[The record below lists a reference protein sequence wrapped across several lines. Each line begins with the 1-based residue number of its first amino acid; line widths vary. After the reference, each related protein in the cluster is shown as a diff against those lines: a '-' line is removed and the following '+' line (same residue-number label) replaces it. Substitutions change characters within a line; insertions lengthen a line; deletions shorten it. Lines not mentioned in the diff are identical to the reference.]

1 MNTVNQTLSQ
11 LVDLRD
17 TINLGIE
24 VISQGVAGDDTITAE
39 IINQII
45 TDINTAW
52 ADFDLNLAPEASID
66 ARSILAMLGLD
77 PDIES
82 VPEQTRLGFTVIP
95 GGKS

>member
-24 VISQGVAGDDTITAE
+24 VISHGVSGEYDVTPE
-39 IINQII
+39 IITQII
-45 TDINTAW
+45 EDINTAW
-52 ADFDLNLAPEASID
+52 LDFDLNLAPEASID
-66 ARSILAMLGLD
+66 ARAILNLLGLD
-77 PDIES
+77 PDIRS

-95 GGKS
+95 GGRA

>member
-24 VISQGVAGDDTITAE
+24 VISQGVTGDDTITAE

-45 TDINTAW
+45 TDINIAW

>member
-11 LVDLRD
+11 LIDLRD

-24 VISQGVAGDDTITAE
+24 VISHGVAGDYLITPE
-39 IINQII
+39 IITQII

-66 ARSILAMLGLD
+66 ARSILTLLGLD

-82 VPEQTRLGFTVIP
+82 VPEKTRLGFTVIP
-95 GGKS
+95 GGRA